1 MRAEGAVQSVR
12 LVEANSG
19 EFLSVRSVSAEAAV
33 DGPMSRIDLRITF
46 ANELGRTIE
55 GDLVF
60 PLPPFAALCELT
72 VRVGKRTLQGKFRP
86 RERAQAEYHRAVQ
99 AGKTAALGE
108 SEGEDLGRLRV
119 APIESGEDVEVSLSL
134 LHTLLPIADGHR
146 LIIPLTYMPR
156 YVEDEQGLKATEKAA
171 VDRPRPLTLAAR
183 ADVKIAVRKGDAP
196 LSVRCKSHAVKT
208 RDEGRLLEVEVAGVP
223 LDRDL
228 QVEILDRQKGDL
240 PTVWVRHDPGK
251 GRDGQGPSTAVAL
264 LPPPFADEGATVAR
278 TILLLVD
285 RSGSMDGDPMRSAI
299 RAVKGC
305 LRALGPADRF
315 NIIAFNN
322 TIHPLARRPLPF
334 DDKSLQAADAFA
346 EALTA
351 DGGTEAS
358 NALQAVLD
366 DDVGKN
372 ASARMQGPAV
382 DSSHRLRIVVFMTDG
397 DVGSAEH
404 VLARAQDRLIDTRLF
419 VIGIGAS
426 VNHAMLAKLAELGS
440 GTYTPVSSNEDLER
454 ALHKL
459 KNAIDAPILTG
470 VKVRLQGGGDKKEP
484 GKLEP
489 AGRLDLFAGQPLV
502 LAFRGALAEDAML
515 HVTAQRSDGE
525 DVKISVPVQADPN
538 APSID
543 AETAGLTWA
552 LLKNRRLTY
561 KFDPNDDATL
571 EDLGTTFGL
580 VNRRVALV
588 GVHQEQRNTD
598 APETVP
604 VVLPMPA
611 NLASGVQG
619 EASPSMPSPSPSPS
633 MPSPPMLTQA
643 GSVRMSAPMM
653 MSRPAPAP
661 ASAVPAS
668 MGPPPGAAAPQ
679 RSNSMLFGLSAKIA
693 DVDED
698 DAMMAPSPAPSAP
711 SASTGQPAM
720 LDMMEAEE
728 SVAEEPVPAAEK
740 AKKGSVFGRI
750 AKALGF
756 DGDKDAGPPPAPPPP
771 PRKKVAARPAPA
783 PVPAAPAMSAPP
795 VMESVAAAE
804 APASASPRFT
814 DDEAGL
820 RALLLQQGADGLF
833 DGDVGT
839 TLIAVAALVGRGH
852 TARSGSFRAE
862 LRRTVQSLKSRL
874 GSLTGTDRAL
884 VALALAMLRI
894 GSGEPPPSEL
904 PTELAAPLD
913 SASLTDAAGLR
924 AALRSALDKAP
935 AWKRSSLA
943 QAIEDAFLK
952 S

>member
-12 LVEANSG
+12 LVESNSG
-19 EFLSVRSVSAEAAV
+19 EFLSVRSLSAEAAV
-33 DGPMSRIDLRITF
+33 DGPMCRADLRITF

-72 VRVGKRTLQGKFRP
+72 VRVGKRTLVGKFRP

-119 APIESGEDVEVSLSL
+119 APIEPGEDVEVSLSL

-171 VDRPRPLTLAAR
+171 VDRPRPLTAAAR

-196 LSVRCKSHAVKT
+196 LAVRCKSHAVKT
-208 RDEGRLLEVEVAGVP
+208 RDAGSLLEVEVAGVP

-322 TIHPLARRPLPF
+322 SIHPLARRPLPF
-334 DDKSLQAADAFA
+334 DDQSLQAADAFA

-419 VIGIGAS
+419 VIGIGQS

-470 VKVRLQGGGDKKEP
+470 VKVGVTSSSITPGYSVTWNDSGTIQAFLSSHCVGGIRGSRGD
-484 GKLEP
+484 
-489 AGRLDLFAGQPLV
+489 
-502 LAFRGALAEDAML
+502 
-515 HVTAQRSDGE
+515 
-525 DVKISVPVQADPN
+525 
-538 APSID
+538 
-543 AETAGLTWA
+543 
-552 LLKNRRLTY
+552 
-561 KFDPNDDATL
+561 
-571 EDLGTTFGL
+571 
-580 VNRRVALV
+580 
-588 GVHQEQRNTD
+588 
-598 APETVP
+598 
-604 VVLPMPA
+604 VVL
-611 NLASGVQG
+611 
-619 EASPSMPSPSPSPS
+619 
-633 MPSPPMLTQA
+633 
-643 GSVRMSAPMM
+643 
-653 MSRPAPAP
+653 
-661 ASAVPAS
+661 
-668 MGPPPGAAAPQ
+668 Q
-679 RSNSMLFGLSAKIA
+679 RH
-693 DVDED
+693 
-698 DAMMAPSPAPSAP
+698 
-711 SASTGQPAM
+711 
-720 LDMMEAEE
+720 
-728 SVAEEPVPAAEK
+728 
-740 AKKGSVFGRI
+740 
-750 AKALGF
+750 
-756 DGDKDAGPPPAPPPP
+756 
-771 PRKKVAARPAPA
+771 
-783 PVPAAPAMSAPP
+783 
-795 VMESVAAAE
+795 
-804 APASASPRFT
+804 
-814 DDEAGL
+814 
-820 RALLLQQGADGLF
+820 LQ
-833 DGDVGT
+833 
-839 TLIAVAALVGRGH
+839 
-852 TARSGSFRAE
+852 
-862 LRRTVQSLKSRL
+862 
-874 GSLTGTDRAL
+874 
-884 VALALAMLRI
+884 
-894 GSGEPPPSEL
+894 
-904 PTELAAPLD
+904 
-913 SASLTDAAGLR
+913 
-924 AALRSALDKAP
+924 
-935 AWKRSSLA
+935 
-943 QAIEDAFLK
+943 
-952 S
+952 